1 MILNRS
7 KDYYKNNQERLRE
20 QAKDKHRNLSEEEK
34 IKKENMKKIDV
45 AISLKRR
52 KKRLKEYQ
60 KIIARQKISIYNNKI
75 K

>member
-1 MILNRS
+1 MILKRS

-20 QAKDKHRNLSEEEK
+20 QTKDKYRNLSAEEK

-60 KIIARQKISIYNNKI
+60 KNYREAKNLNI
-75 K
+75 